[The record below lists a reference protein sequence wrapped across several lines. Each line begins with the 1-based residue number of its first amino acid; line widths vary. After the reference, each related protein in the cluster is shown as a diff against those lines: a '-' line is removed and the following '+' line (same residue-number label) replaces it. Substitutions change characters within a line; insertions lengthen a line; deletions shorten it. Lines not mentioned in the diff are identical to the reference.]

1 MKETAEFLKEIP
13 LFGKLDD
20 DELGMVREISAVK
33 KFPKDRIIFLEGEK
47 FTGFYVVLSGSV
59 KVYKLS
65 GSGDET
71 VLHILKPYRSFA
83 EAPVLTGATVYPACA
98 EATEDSLLYYVPAA
112 EFRKLLKNSSSV
124 AIKISEVLALR
135 LTELNR
141 RFGQLSANVE
151 GRLARYIVG
160 EITLNGTVDKREPF
174 FVLSSSKKDLASQL
188 GMAVETLSRALRK
201 LKDRKII
208 RECSKKIF
216 VADLKRLKEIS

>member
-13 LFGKLDD
+13 IFAKLSD
-20 DELGMVREISAVK
+20 DELDMIKDISVVR
-33 KFPKDRIIFLEGEK
+33 KFAKDRIVFLEGEK

-65 GSGDET
+65 GSGGET

-83 EAPVLTGATVYPACA
+83 EAPILTGETVYPACA
-98 EATEDSLLYYVPAA
+98 EAIEDSLLYYIPAV
-112 EFRKLLKNSSSV
+112 EFRKLLQKSSSV

-141 RFGQLSANVE
+141 RFGQLSAGVE

-160 EITLNGTVDKREPF
+160 EITLNGTIDKPEPF

-201 LKDRKII
+201 LKNQKII
-208 RECSKKIF
+208 RECSKRIF